1 MQQRPQDIVI
11 QQGTDSYEQ
20 MVNATA
26 FTAKAYWAMWG
37 PWGQPMVEGVDR
49 WAERQ
54 REYLQSVRGPSVPQP
69 ASPGKVPMPL
79 LPP

>member
-20 MVNATA
+20 VVNATA

-37 PWGQPMVEGVDR
+37 ARGANR
-49 WAERQ
+49 W
-54 REYLQSVRGPSVPQP
+54 
-69 ASPGKVPMPL
+69 
-79 LPP
+79 

>member
-20 MVNATA
+20 VVNATA

-37 PWGQPMVEGVDR
+37 PWGRPMVEGVDR

-54 REYLQSVRGPSVPQP
+54 RNGFLAHLRALVG
-69 ASPGKVPMPL
+69 SP
-79 LPP
+79 